1 MHSQFKMII
10 SRQASIYQQFRG
22 IVECFML
29 KHEINQP
36 GLAHFILLL
45 LHTVLR
51 PLKPNQTNY
60 AHTALCANL
69 SGPTKLI
76 ALILLRV
83 HKSTELR
90 QMGRRGAWRGLLL
103 EFKCFFY
110 TQYRTF
116 LLHRK
121 PFQKSLLPCKQTT

>member
-45 LHTVLR
+45 LHTVQR

-60 AHTALCANL
+60 AHTAPCANL

-83 HKSTELR
+83 HKSTQLP
-90 QMGRRGAWRGLLL
+90 QIGRRGHRGGGFYQNLNV
-103 EFKCFFY
+103 FY

-116 LLHRK
+116 LLHRT
-121 PFQKSLLPCKQTT
+121 PFQKSLLPCKQKT